1 MRVDVCADYER
12 GGIRH
17 PKYILGVQKLS
28 SKACVYGLSTVR
40 QTHIGANMQACFC
53 DKIFVNQ
60 CFENMHV
67 YLSLYILKIIS
78 IFDKN

>member
-28 SKACVYGLSTVR
+28 SKACVYRLSTVR

-60 CFENMHV
+60 CFENLCLFEFI
-67 YLSLYILKIIS
+67 YFKDNINI
-78 IFDKN
+78 

>member
-28 SKACVYGLSTVR
+28 SKACVYRLSTVR
-40 QTHIGANMQACFC
+40 QTHIGANI
-53 DKIFVNQ
+53 KLVFVIKFLNQ
-60 CFENMHV
+60 CFEND
-67 YLSLYILKIIS
+67 YLSLYVLKKIS